1 MNHQPCDACGY
12 VIQHDEEC
20 PCCARE
26 IMEAQLA
33 ALETKLTNLRT
44 AAEHQY
50 DENAGDDAEANA
62 DFWAAI
68 EASR

>member
-1 MNHQPCDACGY
+1 MNHQPCDACDY

-33 ALETKLTNLRT
+33 ALETKLTNLRE
-44 AAEHQY
+44 AAERAV
-50 DENAGDDAEANA
+50 EVRPNLGGLR
-62 DFWAAI
+62 AAI